1 MSESALYPTALIASK
16 GKLLGK
22 NMPLKTDISVVG
34 YNANSESSLYHTVL
48 ILNQRCQIHR

>member
-1 MSESALYPTALIASK
+1 MSESALYPTVLIASK

-22 NMPLKTDISVVG
+22 NMPLKTDIIVVG
-34 YNANSESSLYHTVL
+34 YSANSKSSLYHTVL